1 MKRYQAATPRAAMM
15 VVAIAMSAIT
25 LGLSVLPAIL
35 GSVEPE
41 ARLGVAGGAKAA
53 ATAAAA
59 GVAGT
64 PMTITVFGVREP
76 KTAFD
81 PVGHNLPTRKD
92 AG

>member
-1 MKRYQAATPRAAMM
+1 MNRYQTATPRTPMMIAA
-15 VVAIAMSAIT
+15 VAISALT

-35 GSVEPE
+35 GSAEPE
-41 ARLGVAGGAKAA
+41 ARLGVAGGAKATA
-53 ATAAAA
+53 AAAA

-81 PVGHNLPTRKD
+81 PVGRNLPARKE
-92 AG
+92 AS

>member
-41 ARLGVAGGAKAA
+41 ARLGVAGGAKGRRRQRRPASPA
-53 ATAAAA
+53 
-59 GVAGT
+59 
-64 PMTITVFGVREP
+64 PR
-76 KTAFD
+76 
-81 PVGHNLPTRKD
+81 
-92 AG
+92 